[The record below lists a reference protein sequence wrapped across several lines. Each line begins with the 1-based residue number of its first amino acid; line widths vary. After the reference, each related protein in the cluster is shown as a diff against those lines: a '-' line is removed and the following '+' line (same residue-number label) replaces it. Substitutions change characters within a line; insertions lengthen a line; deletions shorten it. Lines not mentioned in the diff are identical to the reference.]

1 MAEALVILCG
11 LQYVKDACHK
21 TLIRLIPVSSRIPA
35 PLPALSLSKGQPISG
50 ITQSLRLLRQ
60 AQHKSWGIP
69 PTCGL
74 RLVACSAKS
83 TGEEPQA
90 VTPFRV
96 SIDMW
101 L

>member
-1 MAEALVILCG
+1 MLCG
-11 LQYVKDACHK
+11 LQCVKDACHK
-21 TLIRLIPVSSRIPA
+21 TLHLSMPMSSRIPA

-69 PTCGL
+69 PARGL

-83 TGEEPQA
+83 TGEEPQE